1 MNNNN
6 IYLRKVKT
14 DDIEFLFKWVNDES
28 VRKNA
33 FNQDKITYKEHQKW
47 FNEKL
52 NSKNSHIYILL
63 KNRNPI
69 GQIRIDIDKKSGEI
83 DYSIIKDE
91 RGNGYGTMLL
101 NLLIDEIEKND
112 LSINKVIGEV
122 KKTNKASEKAFLKA
136 NFKKTEKSNHNLFY
150 YNIN

>member
-1 MNNNN
+1 MKDDN
-6 IYLRKVKT
+6 IHLRKVKA
-14 DDIEFLFKWVNDES
+14 DDIDLLFKWANEKK

-33 FNQDKITYKEHQKW
+33 FNQEKITYKEHQKW

-52 NSKNSHIYILL
+52 KNENSHIYILI

-69 GQIRIDIDKKSGEI
+69 GQIRIDIDKEIGEI
-83 DYSIIKDE
+83 DYSIIKNE
-91 RGNGYGTMLL
+91 RGNGYGTLLL

-122 KKTNKASEKAFLKA
+122 KKINKASEKAFLKA
-136 NFKKTEKSNHNLFY
+136 NFKKIEKPNYNLFY